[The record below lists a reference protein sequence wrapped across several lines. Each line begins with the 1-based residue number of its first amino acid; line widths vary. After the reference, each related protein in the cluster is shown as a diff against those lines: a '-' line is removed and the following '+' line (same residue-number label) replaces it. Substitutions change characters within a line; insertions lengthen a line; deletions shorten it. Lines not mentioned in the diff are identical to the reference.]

1 MTHTLGVIGVRPM
14 KSFIA
19 LNHGLG
25 TKVQAETPA
34 EYSLGFTLTEPESVK
49 CWPRIR
55 TAIRRSG
62 LLVVEML
69 TPEFSA
75 VLRFDPEHPDTGDY
89 EIHRRTH
96 GEIEEGHTTMVI
108 AVAADE
114 KDSRLSML
122 KPFTT
127 RYAVTTVGAT
137 QPYPR
142 LIWRIGLNYFGNLK
156 QPKIK
161 VNRDDYQVAGSHLSG
176 LGKRER
182 NLTEC

>member
-1 MTHTLGVIGVRPM
+1 MTHSLGVIGVKPM

-25 TKVQAETPA
+25 TKVQADTPA
-34 EYSLGFTLTEPESVK
+34 EYSLSSKLTEPESVN

-55 TAIRRSG
+55 TAIQRSG
-62 LLVVEML
+62 LLVVE
-69 TPEFSA
+69 TSA
-75 VLRFDPEHPDTGDY
+75 VLRFDPEHPNTGDY

-142 LIWRIGLNYFGNLK
+142 LIWRIGLNFLGNMK
-156 QPKIK
+156 QPKTQ
-161 VNRDDYQVAGSHLSG
+161 VNRDD
-176 LGKRER
+176 
-182 NLTEC
+182 

>member
-1 MTHTLGVIGVRPM
+1 M

-19 LNHGLG
+19 LNGGLG
-25 TKVQAETPA
+25 TKMQVDTLA
-34 EYSLGFTLTEPESVK
+34 EYSLGNTLTEPESVN
-49 CWPRIR
+49 CWPRIQ
-55 TAIRRSG
+55 TAIQQNG
-62 LLVVEML
+62 LFVVETV

-96 GEIEEGHTTMVI
+96 GGTEEGHTTMVI

-122 KPFTT
+122 TPFTT

-137 QPYPR
+137 RPYPR
-142 LIWRIGLNYFGNLK
+142 LIWRIGLNYLGNLGATA
-156 QPKIK
+156 
-161 VNRDDYQVAGSHLSG
+161 DT
-176 LGKRER
+176 GKP
-182 NLTEC
+182 C